1 MSDAQKVGYI
11 RRLGVWDTSMIVVGG
26 VIGSGIFLN
35 PKIVAERTN
44 SSTEVLA
51 AWAFGAAVGLIGAL
65 CYAELGARRPQA
77 GGTYVYLREA
87 FGPLVAFLFG
97 WTMLLINYSGSI
109 AAVGITFATYACTAA
124 GLPPTLIKPLAI
136 GAIVLLTG
144 INFTGIKSGA
154 TVQNVLTVLKLV
166 AIVAV
171 IVAGLFFA
179 APLLPATSAA
189 PPHASLWN
197 FGAILMPVLF
207 AYGGWGYANN
217 IAGEIREPQRN
228 IPRALIIGMSLVA
241 ACYLLA
247 NLAYLKVLGHD
258 GLAAS
263 TAPAA
268 AVMRI
273 AFGDLGATLI
283 AIGIAIS
290 TLGFCN
296 ISIIGGAR
304 VFQVMGADGVFF
316 RATGHLSPRFRT
328 PDVALAAL
336 SGWAIVLALSGS
348 YGQLLDYSTFAD
360 WLGYAGA
367 VATLFY
373 YRKLRDEP
381 TVFNTPGF
389 PLLPGLFIVV
399 TLATVVSNVIAS
411 PRDAGMALLITLA
424 GVPVYWYWTRGQQK
438 WKQV

>member
-1 MSDAQKVGYI
+1 
-11 RRLGVWDTSMIVVGG
+11 
-26 VIGSGIFLN
+26 
-35 PKIVAERTN
+35 
-44 SSTEVLA
+44 
-51 AWAFGAAVGLIGAL
+51 
-65 CYAELGARRPQA
+65 
-77 GGTYVYLREA
+77 
-87 FGPLVAFLFG
+87 
-97 WTMLLINYSGSI
+97 MLLINYSGSI
-109 AAVGITFATYACTAA
+109 AAVGVTFATYACTAA
-124 GLPPTLIKPLAI
+124 GLSPNLIKPLAV

-154 TVQNVLTVLKLV
+154 TVQNVLTLLKLV

-171 IVAGLFFA
+171 IVAGLYVA
-179 APLLPATSAA
+179 APILPATGTTNPTHTAN
-189 PPHASLWN
+189 LWN

-217 IAGEIREPQRN
+217 IAGEIRNPQRN
-228 IPRALIIGMSLVA
+228 IPRALVIGMSLVA

-247 NLAYLKVLGHD
+247 NLAYLHVLGHD

-263 TAPAA
+263 SAPAS
-268 AVMRI
+268 AVMQS
-273 AFGDLGATLI
+273 AFGNTGATLI
-283 AIGIAIS
+283 AVGIAIS

-304 VFQVMGADGVFF
+304 VYQVMGADGVFF
-316 RATGHLSPRFRT
+316 RATGHLHPRFRT
-328 PDVALAAL
+328 PDVALAAQAA
-336 SGWAIVLALSGS
+336 WAIVLALSGT

-381 TVFNTPGF
+381 SVFRAPGF
-389 PLLPGLFIVV
+389 PLLPGLFVV
-399 TLATVVSNVIAS
+399 ATLITVASNVIAS

-424 GVPVYWYWTRGQQK
+424 GVPVYWFWTRGSRASR
-438 WKQV
+438 V